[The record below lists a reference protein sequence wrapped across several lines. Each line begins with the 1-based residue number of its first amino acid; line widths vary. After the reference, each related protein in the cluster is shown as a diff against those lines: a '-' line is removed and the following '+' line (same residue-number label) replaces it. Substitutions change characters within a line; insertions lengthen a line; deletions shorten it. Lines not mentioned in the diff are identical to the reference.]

1 MESTNQSC
9 GFYGWAQLDVSAQ
22 DHEYPGIRT
31 PADLYRALMRCWS
44 AETCAPRMRK
54 HWPTEHP
61 SWGQCSITSFLAQD
75 IFGGTVYGVPLPEGG
90 FHCYNVVDGRV
101 FDLTSEQFG
110 DRSLSYENNPVQDR
124 RVHFADENKYM
135 RYGLLKQALL
145 ELTTAEQKKGACR

>member
-1 MESTNQSC
+1 
-9 GFYGWAQLDVSAQ
+9 
-22 DHEYPGIRT
+22 
-31 PADLYRALMRCWS
+31 
-44 AETCAPRMRK
+44 MRK
-54 HWPTEHP
+54 RWPTEHP